1 MQTFLAI
8 HFSSLLAIGL
18 PQGFEWLILL
28 AVALLIFGRRLP
40 DVARSFGKSINEF
53 KKGMSD
59 VTNEI
64 NKEPMD
70 QASSQNAGGTAKL
83 PNANEGNT
91 MGQDASQARESLPRH
106 TAIFPSTGK
115 ALGATLL
122 HTQTQSPTT

>member
-18 PQGFEWLILL
+18 PQGFEWVILL
-28 AVALLIFGRRLP
+28 LVALLIFGRRLP

-70 QASSQNAGGTAKL
+70 QASSQNAGKL
-83 PNANEGNT
+83 PNANSANA
-91 MGQDASQARESLPRH
+91 MGQNASQAQESD
-106 TAIFPSTGK
+106 ASK
-115 ALGATLL
+115 KV
-122 HTQTQSPTT
+122 

>member
-70 QASSQNAGGTAKL
+70 QASSQNVGGAAKL
-83 PNANEGNT
+83 PNANAGNT
-91 MGQDASQARESLPRH
+91 MGQDASQARESD
-106 TAIFPSTGK
+106 ASNK
-115 ALGATLL
+115 V
-122 HTQTQSPTT
+122 

>member
-70 QASSQNAGGTAKL
+70 QASSQNAGSTAKL
-83 PNANEGNT
+83 PNANSANA
-91 MGQDASQARESLPRH
+91 MGQNASQAQESDE
-106 TAIFPSTGK
+106 SK
-115 ALGATLL
+115 KV
-122 HTQTQSPTT
+122 

>member
-70 QASSQNAGGTAKL
+70 QASSQNSAKL
-83 PNANEGNT
+83 PNANSANA
-91 MGQDASQARESLPRH
+91 MGQNASQAQESD
-106 TAIFPSTGK
+106 ASK
-115 ALGATLL
+115 KV
-122 HTQTQSPTT
+122 

>member
-70 QASSQNAGGTAKL
+70 QASSQNAAKL
-83 PNANEGNT
+83 PNANAGNT
-91 MGQDASQARESLPRH
+91 MGQNASQAQESD
-106 TAIFPSTGK
+106 ASK
-115 ALGATLL
+115 KV
-122 HTQTQSPTT
+122 

>member
-70 QASSQNAGGTAKL
+70 QASSQNAAKL
-83 PNANEGNT
+83 TNANSANA
-91 MGQDASQARESLPRH
+91 MGQNASQAQESD
-106 TAIFPSTGK
+106 ASK
-115 ALGATLL
+115 KV
-122 HTQTQSPTT
+122 

>member
-1 MQTFLAI
+1 MQTFLAT

-59 VTNEI
+59 VTSEI

-70 QASSQNAGGTAKL
+70 QASSQNAGAAKL
-83 PNANEGNT
+83 PNANAGNT
-91 MGQDASQARESLPRH
+91 MGQDASPARESD
-106 TAIFPSTGK
+106 ASK
-115 ALGATLL
+115 KV
-122 HTQTQSPTT
+122 